1 MGVLWGVLWAPGAVL
16 GKPWGA
22 PRASAG
28 APGRSLGVP
37 GRSWATPWATLWE
50 TKCAKRYA
58 CAGLRVFSVGVL
70 GASWWALGVSLGVL
84 GGSLGGA
91 WGSWSCSW
99 EAFGG
104 RWGVLGASWGVFGRS
119 LGVPGGSLAT
129 PWATLWGTKCAKR
142 YAQRGF
148 SVSCFSL
155 IFFRMLELSCGFL
168 IFLLFFK
175 ILRFSDLSKGHQTL
189 RPCRF
194 PRFLL
199 FAYSLMPI
207 FTFS

>member
-1 MGVLWGVLWAPGAVL
+1 M
-16 GKPWGA
+16 
-22 PRASAG
+22 
-28 APGRSLGVP
+28 
-37 GRSWATPWATLWE
+37 
-50 TKCAKRYA
+50 
-58 CAGLRVFSVGVL
+58 
-70 GASWWALGVSLGVL
+70 SLGVL

-148 SVSCFSL
+148 SVSCFSV
-155 IFFRMLELSCGFL
+155 IYFRMLVLSSQF
-168 IFLLFFK
+168 LFFK
-175 ILRFSDLSKGHQTL
+175 LFFGFLRFSDSSQGHQTL

-199 FAYSLMPI
+199 FAYDVRLLLV
-207 FTFS
+207 FSAFLCFLQKLRDL